1 MRLLSLL
8 VYRIL
13 QGLLT
18 ALTAFLLVPVC
29 LQIASRFTS
38 FVPRYVWTE
47 EVARFTFVWII
58 MIGSMLAVRDGT
70 HFDLDVFP
78 PPRSTRG
85 RALAQAIKH
94 LAMFVVA
101 ATFAWFGIEFL
112 QLGLEQESDLT
123 GVNMAWVHGAWPIA
137 GAVYGLF
144 LLEKLA
150 DDWRL
155 WQGHRT

>member
-1 MRLLSLL
+1 MRLACLL
-8 VYRIL
+8 VYRLL
-13 QGLLT
+13 QGVLT

-38 FVPRYVWTE
+38 LVPRYVWTE

-78 PPRSTRG
+78 KPKSARG
-85 RALAQAIKH
+85 RALSQAIKH
-94 LAMFVVA
+94 VAMAAVALTFV
-101 ATFAWFGIEFL
+101 WFGIEFL
-112 QLGLEQESDLT
+112 QLGAEQESDLT
-123 GVNMAWVHGAWPIA
+123 GLNMAWVHGAWPVA
-137 GAVYGLF
+137 GAVYLLF
-144 LLEKLA
+144 LVEKLA

-155 WQGHRT
+155 WRGHRS